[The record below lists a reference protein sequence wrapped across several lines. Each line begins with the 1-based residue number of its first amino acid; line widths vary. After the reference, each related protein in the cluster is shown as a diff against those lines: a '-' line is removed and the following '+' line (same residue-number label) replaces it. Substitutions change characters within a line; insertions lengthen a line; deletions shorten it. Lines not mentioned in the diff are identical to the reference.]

1 MALEIS
7 PQVVVTHFTMANIF
21 VSKVNI
27 VHLFRLKKKDQLF
40 VYIFIY
46 PKLQNELDM
55 AVSFYLTTLALQSTF
70 EPANDRL
77 KAIYCNHSDK
87 LKHGVA
93 FKINEEL

>member
-27 VHLFRLKKKDQLF
+27 VQLFRYKKRSAICLHF
-40 VYIFIY
+40 YIY
-46 PKLQNELDM
+46 SKLQNELDM